1 MPYDF
6 DKEEVLETLVVDK
19 INDFVTDLSDI
30 RFLDYSSFAKEPAGI
45 CIKIT
50 YKDGKFIIITSTLMD
65 VAYGIVEVFDSN
77 GYPIEYIGAPADRD
91 EYVALVNKYF
101 EHKTT

>member
-1 MPYDF
+1 MS
-6 DKEEVLETLVVDK
+6 KSSQSG
-19 INDFVTDLSDI
+19 NADI
-30 RFLDYSSFAKEPAGI
+30 PPHERS
-45 CIKIT
+45 IKIT

-77 GYPIEYIGAPADRD
+77 GYPIEYIGEPRDRD